1 MGTAKKVTLE
11 DAWDIVTELAISQE
25 ETDRQLKEND
35 RQLKGLGKSQEE
47 TGRQIKGLGKSQEET
62 GRQIKGLGKSQEE
75 TALQLKGLRKS
86 QEETGRQI
94 KGLGKSQEETD
105 RQLKENGRQIK
116 GLRKSQEE
124 TARQL
129 KETALQLKETDSRFN
144 SQWGKLVE
152 SLVEGNIAQ
161 KFADRGVQ
169 VQGTTQRA
177 KKTFEDKQYEFDIVV
192 HNGDEIIVV
201 EVKTTL
207 DVGKVKHF
215 LEKLK
220 CFKKVF
226 PEYANKKVYGAVA
239 FIVADSGSDQYSE
252 NQKIFV
258 IKATGDS
265 ASIINSQNFKP
276 RDF

>member
-11 DAWDIVTELAISQE
+11 DAWDIVTELAISQKE
-25 ETDRQLKEND
+25 LAISQKETDRQLKE
-35 RQLKGLGKSQEE
+35 
-47 TGRQIKGLGKSQEET
+47 
-62 GRQIKGLGKSQEE
+62 
-75 TALQLKGLRKS
+75 
-86 QEETGRQI
+86 
-94 KGLGKSQEETD
+94 TD
-105 RQLKENGRQIK
+105 RQLKETDR
-116 GLRKSQEE
+116 R
-124 TARQL
+124 
-129 KETALQLKETDSRFN
+129 LKETDSRFN

-152 SLVEGNIAQ
+152 SLVGGNIAQ
-161 KFADRGVQ
+161 KFADRGLQ

-177 KKTFEDKQYEFDIVV
+177 KKTFEDKQYEFDIIV

-220 CFKKVF
+220 CFKKLF

>member
-1 MGTAKKVTLE
+1 MLG
-11 DAWDIVTELAISQE
+11 DIVTELAISQKE
-25 ETDRQLKEND
+25 TGLQLKETDRRLKDIGKSQEETD

-47 TGRQIKGLGKSQEET
+47 T
-62 GRQIKGLGKSQEE
+62 
-75 TALQLKGLRKS
+75 
-86 QEETGRQI
+86 
-94 KGLGKSQEETD
+94 D
-105 RQLKENGRQIK
+105 
-116 GLRKSQEE
+116 
-124 TARQL
+124 RQL

-177 KKTFEDKQYEFDIVV
+177 KKTFEDKQYEFDIIV

-220 CFKKVF
+220 CFKKLF

-258 IKATGDS
+258 IKATGNS

>member
-25 ETDRQLKEND
+25 ETGRQLKGLGKSQEETDRQLKETD

-47 TGRQIKGLGKSQEET
+47 TGRQL
-62 GRQIKGLGKSQEE
+62 
-75 TALQLKGLRKS
+75 
-86 QEETGRQI
+86 

-105 RQLKENGRQIK
+105 RQLK
-116 GLRKSQEE
+116 GLGKSQEE
-124 TARQL
+124 TDR
-129 KETALQLKETDSRFN
+129 QLKETDSRFN

-161 KFADRGVQ
+161 KFSERGIQ

-177 KKTFEDKQYEFDIVV
+177 KKTFEDKQYEFDIIV

-258 IKATGDS
+258 IRATGDS
-265 ASIINSQNFKP
+265 ASIINTQNFKP
-276 RDF
+276 RNF

>member
-1 MGTAKKVTLE
+1 MGTAKKITLE
-11 DAWDIVTELAISQE
+11 DAWDIVTELAISQ
-25 ETDRQLKEND
+25 K
-35 RQLKGLGKSQEE
+35 E
-47 TGRQIKGLGKSQEET
+47 TG
-62 GRQIKGLGKSQEE
+62 
-75 TALQLKGLRKS
+75 LQLKGLRKS
-86 QEETGRQI
+86 QEETGLQL
-94 KGLGKSQEETD
+94 KGLGKSQEK
-105 RQLKENGRQIK
+105 RLIANLKR
-116 GLRKSQEE
+116 L
-124 TARQL
+124 TASL
-129 KETALQLKETDSRFN
+129 KKLLSSSKKLIVVFN

-177 KKTFEDKQYEFDIVV
+177 KKTFEDKQYEFDIIV

-220 CFKKVF
+220 CFKKLF

>member
-25 ETDRQLKEND
+25 ETGRQLKGLGKSQEETDRQLKETD

-47 TGRQIKGLGKSQEET
+47 TGRQL
-62 GRQIKGLGKSQEE
+62 
-75 TALQLKGLRKS
+75 
-86 QEETGRQI
+86 

-105 RQLKENGRQIK
+105 R
-116 GLRKSQEE
+116 
-124 TARQL
+124 
-129 KETALQLKETDSRFN
+129 QLKETDSRFN

-161 KFADRGVQ
+161 KFSERGIQ

-177 KKTFEDKQYEFDIVV
+177 KKTFEDKQYEFDIIV

-258 IKATGDS
+258 IRATGDS
-265 ASIINSQNFKP
+265 ASIINTQNFKP

>member
-11 DAWDIVTELAISQE
+11 DAWEIVTELAISQ
-25 ETDRQLKEND
+25 KE
-35 RQLKGLGKSQEE
+35 LVISQEE
-47 TGRQIKGLGKSQEET
+47 TGRQL
-62 GRQIKGLGKSQEE
+62 
-75 TALQLKGLRKS
+75 
-86 QEETGRQI
+86 

-105 RQLKENGRQIK
+105 RQLKETDLQLK
-116 GLRKSQEE
+116 GLGKSQEE
-124 TARQL
+124 TDR
-129 KETALQLKETDSRFN
+129 QLKETDSRFN

-161 KFADRGVQ
+161 KFSERGIQ

-177 KKTFEDKQYEFDIVV
+177 KKTFEDKQYEFDIIV

-258 IKATGDS
+258 IRATGDS
-265 ASIINSQNFKP
+265 ASIINTQNFKP
-276 RDF
+276 RHF